1 MISMPKFEN
10 KVCSGI
16 HFSETLRL
24 RRVITL
30 FGYLL
35 SQKHC
40 SEEAIS

>member
-1 MISMPKFEN
+1 MTLMAKFEN

-16 HFSETLRL
+16 HFPETLRL
-24 RRVITL
+24 RPVITL
-30 FGYLL
+30 FGYLP